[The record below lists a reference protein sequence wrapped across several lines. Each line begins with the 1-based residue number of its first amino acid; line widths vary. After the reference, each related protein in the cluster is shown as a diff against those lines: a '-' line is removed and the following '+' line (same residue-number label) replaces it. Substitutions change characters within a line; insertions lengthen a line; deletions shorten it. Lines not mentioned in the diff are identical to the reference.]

1 MVDPLAHELSDTDE
15 AMLVNRAFAPGP
27 FIAAPPAPTGPD
39 TDGDG
44 IPDTDDLDADNDGTP
59 NTSEGRCTPIANN
72 SDAESPI
79 VTGPTPFLAD
89 YSGHVRTYDASFVPF
104 WNTTAPDNAIE
115 IWDNL
120 NPYSSPHANAYSGDQ
135 FMELNANYVAS
146 NYQDLATAPNSVITW
161 SVAHRGRSGV
171 DVATVSIGAPGSVS
185 VQQTMSTGNTA
196 WVVYSGTYVV
206 PSGQTITRFQFDAV
220 STSTGEIASGNFI
233 DAFTVSC
240 NNDIDTDGDGIP
252 DYLDLDSDNDGIY
265 DLVEAGHGQ
274 GDADHDGR
282 IDGPPSAFGSNGL
295 YDGVET
301 SAGSNVIN
309 YIIKDSDSDGNYDST
324 ELDSDGD
331 GCTDAMEAGFVDTD
345 ADGSPGLAPVL
356 VDSNGVVTSLTP

>member
-1 MVDPLAHELSDTDE
+1 MPALSGIPSSVPPSLGPSPLPTD
-15 AMLVNRAFAPGP
+15 
-27 FIAAPPAPTGPD
+27 PD

-44 IPDTDDLDADNDGTP
+44 IPDAEDLDVDNDGVP
-59 NTSEGRCTPIANN
+59 NTNEGRCTPIANN

-79 VTGPTPFLAD
+79 VSGPTPYLAD
-89 YSGHVRTYDASFVPF
+89 YGGHVRLYDASFVPF

-115 IWDNL
+115 IWDNS
-120 NPYSSPHANAYSGDQ
+120 NPYSSPHANAYSGNQ

-161 SVAHRGRSGV
+161 SVAHRGREGV

-196 WVVYSGTYVV
+196 WVVYSGTYAV

-220 STSTGEIASGNFI
+220 STATGQIASGNFI
-233 DAFTVSC
+233 DAFTVTC
-240 NNDIDTDGDGIP
+240 NDDVDTDGDGIP

-274 GDADHDGR
+274 IDADHNGQ
-282 IDGPPSAFGSNGL
+282 IDGAPAAFGSNGL

-301 SAGSNVIN
+301 GPDSNVPN
-309 YIIKDSDSDGNYDST
+309 YTIKDSDNDGNYDFT
-324 ELDSDGD
+324 DLDSDGD
-331 GCTDAMEAGFVDTD
+331 SCTDVMEAGFIDTD
-345 ADGSPGLAPVL
+345 GDGTPGLAPVT
-356 VDSNGVVTSLTP
+356 VDGNGVVTSLMP